1 MSHVDNLMNKSHF
14 IKGKRERSNAE
25 IGMGKAELTS
35 RLKIERHPHKNQ
47 PSIMPPLAKK
57 IAGLIEKET
66 CEPSFTAQARRS
78 FIQEVP
84 A

>member
-25 IGMGKAELTS
+25 IGTGKAEGGIWDAELTS
-35 RLKIERHPHKNQ
+35 SLKIERHPHKNQ

-57 IAGLIEKET
+57 L
-66 CEPSFTAQARRS
+66 P
-78 FIQEVP
+78 V
-84 A
+84 